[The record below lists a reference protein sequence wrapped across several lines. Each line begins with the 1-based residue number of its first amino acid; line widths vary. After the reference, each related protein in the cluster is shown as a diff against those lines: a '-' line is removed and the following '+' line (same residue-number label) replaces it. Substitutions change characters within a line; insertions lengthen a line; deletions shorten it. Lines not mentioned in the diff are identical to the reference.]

1 MSKQINFKKQNYD
14 NARDKLFKKSE
25 EIVSKINFF
34 EPLNDDTEN
43 PYNLKKNVLITKDK
57 NDSFLSNL
65 IYLFQNFY
73 QVLGKK

>member
-65 IYLFQNFY
+65 IYLF
-73 QVLGKK
+73 

>member
-57 NDSFLSNL
+57 NDFFLSNL
-65 IYLFQNFY
+65 IYLF
-73 QVLGKK
+73 